1 MQRTSAELL
10 NFIFHSIGEIATT
23 NGDEKLHKLSEMGRD
38 IVFADRCTI
47 WILDETKNVLWTK
60 VAHGVGN
67 IIIKP
72 DSGLVGV
79 AVQSGEALIIN
90 EVYTDERF
98 NTDVDKRTGYMTKT
112 MMVIPMKDAQGKVT
126 GAIQV
131 INKKDNADFTME
143 DLNHLKLA
151 STYVSENIRSMLLL
165 EEIDATQRELIQIMS
180 IIGENRSNETGA
192 HVKRVAAYTKLLA
205 TLYGMDKTEAT
216 LVSEASPMHDVG
228 KIAIPDHILHKPGS
242 LNDEEWTIMKTH
254 AELGYT
260 MLKNSKRIL
269 LTTAATIAY
278 EHHERYDG
286 TGYPRGLAGEQIHIY
301 GRIVALVDV
310 FDALNS
316 KRVYKDAWKL
326 DEIFT
331 YFQAEKG
338 KQFDPMLVDLLL
350 ANKEKFIAIHDT
362 HKETTNA

>member
-10 NFIFHSIGEIATT
+10 NFIFHRIGEIATM

-47 WILDETKNVLWTK
+47 WILDESKNVLWTK
-60 VAHGVGN
+60 VSHGVGH

-72 DSGLVGV
+72 DSGLVGA
-79 AVQSGEALIIN
+79 AVQSKEALIIN

-98 NTDVDKRTGYMTKT
+98 NTAIDKKTGYMTKT
-112 MMVIPMKDAQGKVT
+112 MMIIPMKDAQGRVT

-131 INKKDNADFTME
+131 INKKEDADFTSE

-165 EEIDATQRELIQIMS
+165 EEIDATQKELIHIMS
-180 IIGENRSNETGA
+180 MVAEKRSKETGS
-192 HVKRVAAYTKLLA
+192 HLQRVAAYTKLLA
-205 TLYGMDKTEAT
+205 TLHGLDESEAT
-216 LVSEASPMHDVG
+216 LLSEASPMHDVG
-228 KIAIPDHILHKPGS
+228 KIAIPDSIIKKPGA
-242 LNDEEWTIMKTH
+242 LTPQEWEVMKTH
-254 AELGYT
+254 ARLGYD
-260 MLKNSKRIL
+260 MLKNSKRQL
-269 LTTAATIAY
+269 LRTAAVIAH

-286 TGYPRGLAGEQIHIY
+286 TGYPRGLVAEQIHIY
-301 GRIVALVDV
+301 GRIVSLADV

-316 KRVYKDAWKL
+316 KRVYKNAWKL

-331 YFQAEKG
+331 HLIKG
-338 KQFDPMLVDLLL
+338 RGTQFDPNLVDLLL
-350 ANKEKFIAIHDT
+350 ENKEKFIAIHDV
-362 HKETTNA
+362 HKETENA